1 MRNLLELTDGEGIV
15 VADDDS
21 VSDVVVV
28 IDGSVSNV
36 IVVLDAGS
44 G

>member
-1 MRNLLELTDGEGIV
+1 MRNLLELMDGEGVV

-28 IDGSVSNV
+28 IDGSVSD
-36 IVVLDAGS
+36 VVVVDGT